1 MAVDPPRESVDGQGR
16 RWATVMPV
24 LILVGFLAAVVVLNT
39 AFGGGGSPQVPAADD
54 VASPA
59 RAENAAAAAPT
70 TSSDQCV
77 AEFQRAAA
85 IDDMHDE
92 VTDLDNAMALCGSI
106 DAWVNANVVTGAIE
120 GDPVEFLLN
129 RCKYG
134 PENRRGHACLEVTG
148 LYPSG
153 LYDHPYAAP

>member
-1 MAVDPPRESVDGQGR
+1 MRTIAVLALLAVVTACGTPPPA
-16 RWATVMPV
+16 ATVAGEQEAIATDAP
-24 LILVGFLAAVVVLNT
+24 
-39 AFGGGGSPQVPAADD
+39 
-54 VASPA
+54 VAS
-59 RAENAAAAAPT
+59 APT
-70 TSSDQCV
+70 TSSDQCI

-85 IDDMHDE
+85 IDDMHDD

-106 DAWVNANVVTGAIE
+106 DAWVAANDVTQAIE

-134 PENRRGHACLEVTG
+134 PENRKGHACAEVQG

-153 LYDHPYAAP
+153 LYDHPYSKP